1 MDIFGEHPSIPIGVA
16 ILIAIYLGACRVTGR
31 RPTRRQAMWFAI
43 AMGAILFT
51 HTELDELAD
60 ARIFSMHML
69 QHLMQTFVIPPLIL
83 LGTPG
88 WMMRPWILSRPIK
101 PVARLLTTPV
111 VAFLIFSAVFV
122 TAHFPPIF
130 DQMCRDENFHIFL
143 HLLFMA
149 AGMLL
154 WWPILSP
161 LPELPRLSYPAQIL
175 YLFLLMIP
183 MTAVAAPI
191 TLATRVIYP
200 WYTEGA
206 HGWGLKPLEDQVLG
220 GLIMW
225 IGQGTY
231 LMFVF
236 TFIFYRW
243 QQREDS
249 DIPVLPASTTP
260 DLRVVRSRRV
270 AHSVRVDYKCYGWS
284 TADLVTVIHAAYVA
298 VCGSRIR
305 GHSGWL
311 GSRMALGPELLF
323 SACPRRDDPV
333 RVLRGAHWRN
343 LSTHHPGRI
352 CCE

>member
-1 MDIFGEHPSIPIGVA
+1 MDIFGEHPSIPIGVT
-16 ILIAIYLGACRVTGR
+16 ILIATYLGAGRVEGR
-31 RPTRRQAMWFAI
+31 RPSRRNAMWFAL
-43 AMGAILFT
+43 AMAAILYT

-69 QHLMQTFVIPPLIL
+69 QHLLETFVIPPLLL

-88 WMMRPWILSRPIK
+88 WMLRPIVLSRPIK
-101 PVARLLTTPV
+101 PIARVLTNPF

-122 TAHFPPIF
+122 TAHFPPVF
-130 DQMCRDENFHIFL
+130 EHMCRDENFHISL

-149 AGMLL
+149 SGVLL

-161 LPELPRLSYPAQIL
+161 MPELPRLSYPAQIL

-206 HGWGLKPLEDQVLG
+206 HGWGLKPIDDQVLG

-231 LMFVF
+231 LMFIF
-236 TFIFYRW
+236 TFIFYKW
-243 QQREDS
+243 SQSEDR
-249 DIPVLPASTTP
+249 DIPILPATPAP
-260 DLRVVRSRRV
+260 DLRVLRS
-270 AHSVRVDYKCYGWS
+270 H
-284 TADLVTVIHAAYVA
+284 
-298 VCGSRIR
+298 R
-305 GHSGWL
+305 GT
-311 GSRMALGPELLF
+311 
-323 SACPRRDDPV
+323 SA
-333 RVLRGAHWRN
+333 
-343 LSTHHPGRI
+343 
-352 CCE
+352 

>member
-16 ILIAIYLGACRVTGR
+16 ILIAIYLGACRVVGR

-43 AMGAILFT
+43 AMGAILFAQ
-51 HTELDELAD
+51 TELDELAD

-69 QHLMQTFVIPPLIL
+69 QHLMQTFLIPPLIL

-88 WMMRPWILSRPIK
+88 WMLRPWILSRPIK
-101 PVARLLTTPV
+101 PVARMLTTPV

-130 DQMCRDENFHIFL
+130 DRMCRDENFNIFL

-149 AGMLL
+149 AGILL
-154 WWPILSP
+154 WSATFRP
-161 LPELPRLSYPAQIL
+161 LPELPRLLYPAQIL
-175 YLFLLMIP
+175 YLFLLTIP
-183 MTAVAAPI
+183 LTAVAAPI

-206 HGWGLKPLEDQVLG
+206 HGWGLKPLDDQVLG

-243 QQREDS
+243 QQREDI
-249 DIPVLPASTTP
+249 DIPVLPPSTTP
-260 DLRVVRSRRV
+260 DLSVVRPRRV
-270 AHSVRVDYKCYGWS
+270 AHS
-284 TADLVTVIHAAYVA
+284 
-298 VCGSRIR
+298 
-305 GHSGWL
+305 
-311 GSRMALGPELLF
+311 
-323 SACPRRDDPV
+323 
-333 RVLRGAHWRN
+333 
-343 LSTHHPGRI
+343 
-352 CCE
+352 

>member
-16 ILIAIYLGACRVTGR
+16 VLIAIYVGACRVAGR
-31 RPTRRQAMWFAI
+31 RPTRRQAMWFAM
-43 AMGAILFT
+43 AMGVILFT

-69 QHLMQTFVIPPLIL
+69 QHLMQTFLIPPLLL

-88 WMMRPWILSRPIK
+88 WMLRPFILSRPIK
-101 PVARLLTTPV
+101 PVARILTTPV

-122 TAHFPPIF
+122 TAHFPLIF
-130 DQMCRDENFHIFL
+130 DRMCRDEDFHIFL

-149 AGMLL
+149 AGILL

-161 LPELPRLSYPAQIL
+161 LPEIPRLSYPAQIL

-200 WYTEGA
+200 WYGESV
-206 HGWGLKPLEDQVLG
+206 HGWSLKPLDDQVLG

-231 LMFVF
+231 LMFIF

-249 DIPVLPASTTP
+249 DIPVMPASAMP
-260 DLRVVRSRRV
+260 ELRVVRTRSV
-270 AHSVRVDYKCYGWS
+270 APS
-284 TADLVTVIHAAYVA
+284 
-298 VCGSRIR
+298 
-305 GHSGWL
+305 
-311 GSRMALGPELLF
+311 
-323 SACPRRDDPV
+323 
-333 RVLRGAHWRN
+333 
-343 LSTHHPGRI
+343 
-352 CCE
+352 

>member
-16 ILIAIYLGACRVTGR
+16 TLIAIYLGACRVAGR

-43 AMGAILFT
+43 AMGVILYA

-69 QHLMQTFVIPPLIL
+69 QHLVETFVIPPLLL

-88 WMMRPWILSRPIK
+88 WMIRPLVLSKPIK
-101 PVARLLTTPV
+101 PIARMFTKPV
-111 VAFLIFSAVFV
+111 IAFLIFSAVFV
-122 TAHFPPIF
+122 TAHFPPVF
-130 DQMCRDENFHIFL
+130 DRMCRDEDFHIFL
-143 HLLFMA
+143 HLVFMA
-149 AGMLL
+149 AGVIL

-206 HGWGLKPLEDQVLG
+206 HGWGLKPIDDQVLG

-231 LMFVF
+231 LMIVF

-243 QQREDS
+243 QQREDG
-249 DIPVLPASTTP
+249 DIPVVPAASYDP
-260 DLRVVRSRRV
+260 ELRVVAGRS
-270 AHSVRVDYKCYGWS
+270 
-284 TADLVTVIHAAYVA
+284 
-298 VCGSRIR
+298 
-305 GHSGWL
+305 
-311 GSRMALGPELLF
+311 
-323 SACPRRDDPV
+323 
-333 RVLRGAHWRN
+333 
-343 LSTHHPGRI
+343 
-352 CCE
+352 

>member
-1 MDIFGEHPSIPIGVA
+1 MDIFGEHPSIPIGIA
-16 ILIAIYLGACRVTGR
+16 ILVAIYLGACRVTGC

-43 AMGAILFT
+43 AMGAILFA

-69 QHLMQTFVIPPLIL
+69 QHLVQAFIIPPLLL

-88 WMMRPWILSRPIK
+88 WMLRPWVLRRPIK
-101 PVARLLTTPV
+101 PIARIATQPV

-130 DQMCRDENFHIFL
+130 DRMCRDENVHIFL
-143 HLLFMA
+143 HVLFMVS
-149 AGMLL
+149 GVIL

-206 HGWGLKPLEDQVLG
+206 HGWGVKPVDDQVLG

-231 LMFVF
+231 LMIVF

-243 QQREDS
+243 QQRD
-249 DIPVLPASTTP
+249 DRDMPTLPAQMNP
-260 DLRVVRSRRV
+260 QL
-270 AHSVRVDYKCYGWS
+270 
-284 TADLVTVIHAAYVA
+284 
-298 VCGSRIR
+298 
-305 GHSGWL
+305 
-311 GSRMALGPELLF
+311 
-323 SACPRRDDPV
+323 
-333 RVLRGAHWRN
+333 RVLRPRRGIGA
-343 LSTHHPGRI
+343 
-352 CCE
+352 